1 MCNSAIKDS
10 TVNDW
15 MSRMQTK
22 TESPRGSSPK
32 NTNMVGTVAWFDR
45 KKSES
50 TSSYPIVWNG
60 AKTPPKSDRCVTGA
74 CTDRKHK
81 KRPRDTEFLTSR
93 DTSRGSSQDPNQISK
108 SIISSGFLKPT
119 IEKAETLEV
128 LGGLGMVYF
137 TNIKKKQVRVR
148 EINIKN
154 ISSFIINEIPGEL
167 RKWEHITKSCSEI
180 VGTYQASTQD
190 NHRLL
195 LISSYDP
202 SLITLTEYLKTY
214 GKGTTQTE
222 KLRLLKSIVKI
233 LRKLVSNS
241 QPPISHGHLTPYQ
254 LFLTKKIRNNILVSK
269 DLVQVKIIDIGFD
282 L

>member
-1 MCNSAIKDS
+1 MGNSMIKDS
-10 TVNDW
+10 MVNDW

-22 TESPRGSSPK
+22 TESSRGSSPK
-32 NTNMVGTVAWFDR
+32 NTNLVGTVAWLDR

-50 TSSYPIVWNG
+50 TSSYPIVWTG
-60 AKTPPKSDRCVTGA
+60 AKTPPKSDRSLTEA
-74 CTDRKHK
+74 RTARKHK
-81 KRPRDTEFLTSR
+81 KRPRDTEILTSR
-93 DTSRGSSQDPNQISK
+93 DTSRGSSQDRNQISR
-108 SIISSGFLKPT
+108 SFISSGFLKPT

-128 LGGLGMVYF
+128 LSGLGMVYF
-137 TNIKKKQVRVR
+137 TRIKEKPVRVR

-167 RKWEHITKSCSEI
+167 RKWEHITKSCSEF

-195 LISSYDP
+195 LISSYNP
-202 SLITLTEYLKTY
+202 SLITLSEYLKTY

-233 LRKLVSNS
+233 LRKLVSNP

-254 LFLTKKIRNNILVSK
+254 LFLIKKTRNNILVSK
-269 DLVQVKIIDIGFD
+269 DLGQVKIIDFGFD